1 MISTAADESLQKLR
15 ESTLIDR
22 FSELYARERL
32 DALDTLRTVSD
43 DHGMNQRI
51 CFNIIQVGAF
61 LHRETR
67 LV

>member
-1 MISTAADESLQKLR
+1 MISAAADESLQKLR

-43 DHGMNQRI
+43 DHDMNQRI
-51 CFNIIQVGAF
+51 CFNIIQVEAF
-61 LHRETR
+61 LHRET
-67 LV
+67 